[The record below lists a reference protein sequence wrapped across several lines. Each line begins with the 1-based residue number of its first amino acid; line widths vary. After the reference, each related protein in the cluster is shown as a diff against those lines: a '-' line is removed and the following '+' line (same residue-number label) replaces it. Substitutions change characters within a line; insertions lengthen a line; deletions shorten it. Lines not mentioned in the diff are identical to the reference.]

1 MAAISD
7 LFLFPAFPWDSNFP
21 IDMPGRIPHDVW
33 IQDIEGQNMMAL
45 AKRNRKMPMERMKIG
60 LCGLVLA
67 CLLAGCA
74 TTTGTTTPDKRKAI
88 LAMRDEVLSD
98 LYKIHP
104 QAKGEIAKAPGYAVF
119 NNADINVIFVS
130 FGGGHGVVTDNKASK
145 PIFMKMGTAGG
156 GLGLG
161 VKDFRAVFIFH
172 DRATLTKFINSG
184 WEFGGHA
191 DAAAKASDKGA
202 AVGGEALFDGITIY
216 QLTQSGLA
224 LQATVKGTKYWKDD
238 ELN

>member
-1 MAAISD
+1 MK
-7 LFLFPAFPWDSNFP
+7 
-21 IDMPGRIPHDVW
+21 RI
-33 IQDIEGQNMMAL
+33 I
-45 AKRNRKMPMERMKIG
+45 IG
-60 LCGLVLA
+60 LCALA
-67 CLLAGCA
+67 IAALLTGCA
-74 TTTGTTTPDKRKAI
+74 TTSGTTTPDKRKAI
-88 LAMRDEVLSD
+88 LSMRNEVLSD

-104 QAKGEIAKAPGYAVF
+104 QAKGEVAKAPGYAVF
-119 NNADINVIFVS
+119 NNADINIIFVS
-130 FGGGHGVVTDNKASK
+130 VGGGHGVVTDNKTNK
-145 PIFMKMGTAGG
+145 PVFMKMGAAGV

-161 VKDFRAVFIFH
+161 VKDFRAIFIFH
-172 DRATLTKFINSG
+172 DRETMTKFINSG

-202 AVGGEALFDGITIY
+202 AVGGEALLDGITIY